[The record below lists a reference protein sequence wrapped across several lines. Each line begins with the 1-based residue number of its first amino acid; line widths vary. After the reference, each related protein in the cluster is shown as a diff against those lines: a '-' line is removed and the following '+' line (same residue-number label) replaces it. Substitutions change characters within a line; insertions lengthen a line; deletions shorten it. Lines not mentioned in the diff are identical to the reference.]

1 MKFIDELDIERVNQ
15 VLNFETID
23 CKIAG
28 GCDIFTT
35 KAVASDRKLYKA
47 IDHHLDSILQ
57 DNESYN
63 LALQHQISLERGKQ
77 EADKGASSPKGRRD
91 SSSFWEQK
99 RRMSVSE
106 SPIYL
111 NKIGENNNYNNG
123 SITTSTEAVG
133 QDNSV
138 LSTPVVKTSKL
149 NDQNLKELVSS
160 YDSGYTSSSSIES
173 SKANHI
179 KNSKRADSM
188 DSGYMKRTTNSN
200 SNSNSNNGNG
210 YRRRSSLNEVSP
222 TLNLGPFGPINEPS
236 SRRTFAYLIAIL
248 NASYP
253 DHDFSLL
260 EPNDFKRSSIKSF
273 IAKFEN
279 SMYSLGR
286 KPEEWIWEVINSHM
300 TLSDCVLYQYAPTQS
315 FLDDEPGHL
324 WSLIGFLFNKKR
336 KRVAYVYLIASRLKV
351 TMNSNIGTGNDLV
364 NDGGLTNNEDTRI
377 NVEGN
382 QYESEYDLAYDE
394 NVIDDE
400 EEE

>member
-23 CKIAG
+23 CKIVG

-35 KAVASDRKLYKA
+35 KAVASDRKLYKT
-47 IDHHLDSILQ
+47 IDHHLDTILQ

-63 LALQHQISLERGKQ
+63 LALQQQIALDAEDKNER
-77 EADKGASSPKGRRD
+77 SMSPGGQRRD

-99 RRMSVSE
+99 RRMSVSD

-111 NKIGENNNYNNG
+111 QHINGNLNESNGAQGE
-123 SITTSTEAVG
+123 IVADLV
-133 QDNSV
+133 
-138 LSTPVVKTSKL
+138 PPIIKTSKL
-149 NDQNLKELVSS
+149 NDHNLKELVSN
-160 YDSGYTSSSSIES
+160 YEAGYSSSSSVES
-173 SKANHI
+173 LTH
-179 KNSKRADSM
+179 KNKERRTSSLSSTGGKVDKLRADSSTAN
-188 DSGYMKRTTNSN
+188 DITA
-200 SNSNSNNGNG
+200 
-210 YRRRSSLNEVSP
+210 RSVLNDTSR

-260 EPNDFKRSSIKSF
+260 EPTDFKRSSIKSF

-300 TLSDCVLYQYAPTQS
+300 TLSDCVLYQYRPTQS

-324 WSLIGFLFNKKR
+324 WSLIGFFFNKKR
-336 KRVAYVYLIASRLKV
+336 KRVAYVYLLASRLQLAV
-351 TMNSNIGTGNDLV
+351 NNAIGTPDEMQ
-364 NDGGLTNNEDTRI
+364 NEDGTFR
-377 NVEGN
+377 NNNTTSFDNNNTQFEG
-382 QYESEYDLAYDE
+382 EYDLTYEE
-394 NVIDDE
+394 NAIVDDDDE
-400 EEE
+400 E